1 MSKFLSLSD
10 KLNTMRSS
18 KGFFFFFA
26 LTLMA
31 CQQDDEGTNSADAKL
46 SFQFQFDKTQERLD
60 GFGNPVAVATG
71 NAAQSPDF
79 NSMSV
84 HYIEF
89 VQTKFTQVE
98 EGAVVYEGKMKD
110 AESSNFETAIVW
122 DEAIQSAAGE
132 IFQEVTLDKLAPGT
146 YEYLRA
152 SVTYQNSDVFFNL
165 INLSTPLPP
174 ELLNQKGTL
183 SSFIGFNT
191 YIDELTVKEKSL
203 SINEE
208 KPQGFW
214 AFEPQL
220 DQPYQDLYIQY
231 ANPDGVDLGQAP
243 PGSTTVVNLL
253 ESFGVSIPQ
262 GSCIVTGKLKEPLV
276 ITGEE
281 TEDLKVTL
289 SFSVNQSFEWMDV
302 NGNGEWDFD
311 VSGQIVES
319 VVDMGLRGLVVE
331 VE

>member
-1 MSKFLSLSD
+1 MKLSKCLLFCFTLSLI
-10 KLNTMRSS
+10 
-18 KGFFFFFA
+18 
-26 LTLMA
+26 A
-31 CQQDDEGTNSADAKL
+31 CQQDDGTTSSTDAKL
-46 SFQFQFDKTQERLD
+46 TFQFQFNKTQERLD

-89 VQTKFTQVE
+89 VPTKFTQVG
-98 EGAVVYEGKMKD
+98 EGAVVYEGETRT
-110 AESSNFETAIVW
+110 AESSGFETAIVW
-122 DEAIQSAAGE
+122 DEAIQSGE
-132 IFQEVTLDKLAPGT
+132 GDIFHEVTLDKLAPGT

-152 SVTYQNSDVFFNL
+152 SVTYQNADVFFNL
-165 INLSTPLPP
+165 INLSDPLPS

-191 YIDELTVKEKSL
+191 YINELKVKEKSL
-203 SINEE
+203 TVNEE

-243 PGSTTVVNLL
+243 SGSTTVVNLL
-253 ESFGVSIPQ
+253 EDFGVTIPQ

-276 ITGEE
+276 VTGEE
-281 TEDLKVTL
+281 TEDIKVTL
-289 SFSVNQSFEWMDV
+289 SFSVNQSFEWVDV

-311 VSGQIVES
+311 VSGQVVES